1 MPLNQIFYAVHRLFI
16 KGENVARSVE
26 LFNDSWEA
34 EKRFYAIIAA
44 DVANDEIVYN
54 ECFVRDN
61 FGRIVNGLDKVF
73 DRRDF
78 SEPEPEPTPE
88 PVAEPEPE
96 PENEPEEPAE
106 DPEE

>member
-1 MPLNQIFYAVHRLFI
+1 MSEINQIFFKVYRLFI
-16 KGENVARSVE
+16 KGGTVARSCE
-26 LFNDSWEA
+26 IFNDSWEA
-34 EKRFYAIIAA
+34 EKRFYSIIAS
-44 DVANDEIVYN
+44 DIANPEIEYN

-88 PVAEPEPE
+88 PEPE
-96 PENEPEEPAE
+96 PENEPEDPAE